1 MLEKASTIINALT
14 LIRPTS
20 QWVLRNDPCDYDS
33 LEWLDSEQI
42 KPTEEE
48 LLTAINIVL
57 INLANTEYQRLR
69 APKYPTIGDQL
80 DALFHAGVFPSDMA
94 AQIQAVK
101 DQYPKP

>member
-48 LLTAINIVL
+48 LLTAIN
-57 INLANTEYQRLR
+57 TSS
-69 APKYPTIGDQL
+69 KYNHKKKYRIDFSNKKIRFL
-80 DALFHAGVFPSDMA
+80 LKLF
-94 AQIQAVK
+94 
-101 DQYPKP
+101 